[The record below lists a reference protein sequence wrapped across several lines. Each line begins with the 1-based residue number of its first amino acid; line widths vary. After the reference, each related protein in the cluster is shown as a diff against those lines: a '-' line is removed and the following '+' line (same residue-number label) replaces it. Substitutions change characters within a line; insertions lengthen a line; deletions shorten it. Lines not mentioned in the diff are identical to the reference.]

1 MSVFFSYLFW
11 ALWIIIIFFIG
22 VTALAYVSN
31 IDFTWLQS
39 IGSLSEES
47 ESNTWSTIEVISEK
61 EKKEIDKEKIN
72 ILIVGRWGW
81 DHDAPDLTDTIILL
95 SLNTKQ
101 DTVSMLSIPRDLYV
115 DYSNEWQWKLNGLY
129 ESSYYKNESLVLAM
143 KDLEIKI
150 KEITWEKVDYF
161 VNLDFKWF
169 IDLIDTVGW
178 IEVDIPE
185 NFVDYE
191 YPDGNDGYTTFILR
205 KGTWTIDGDVAL
217 KYARSRHSTSD
228 FDRSLRQ
235 QIIIRALKEKMV
247 SLDYLTSPK
256 KISALYDTFQKNIK
270 TDIPL
275 TKLIS
280 LALKIKWIENDNIFS
295 SNINDSCFFW
305 EEKCEK
311 WGFLYYPRKDYFW
324 WISVLLPV
332 WADNLNLW
340 EYTVLQKYSDIVFN
354 KTSILID
361 QVPINIFNGTSA
373 SGIASTLAYE
383 LTRFGFNIPK
393 NNSVWN
399 VENKTWEKSII
410 LYNKI
415 PNDNTTLIELEKR
428 TWFSVRET
436 LLPEV
441 STDSNVRIE
450 IILADDYLETNGGI

>member
-1 MSVFFSYLFW
+1 M
-11 ALWIIIIFFIG
+11 IFFLG
-22 VTALAYVSN
+22 VTSLAHVSN
-31 IDFTWLQS
+31 IDFTWLQNIVS
-39 IGSLSEES
+39 PNEENNT
-47 ESNTWSTIEVISEK
+47 NTWSQITVITEK
-61 EKKEIDKEKIN
+61 EKKELDKEKIN
-72 ILIVGRWGW
+72 ILVVGRWGW
-81 DHDAPDLTDTIILL
+81 DHDAPDLTDTIILV
-95 SLNTKQ
+95 SINTEQ

-115 DYSNEWQWKLNGLY
+115 DYITEWQWKLNGLY
-129 ESSYYKNESLVLAM
+129 ESSYSEKQSLVLAM
-143 KDLEIKI
+143 KDLETKI
-150 KEITWEKVDYF
+150 EEITWEKVDYF

-169 IDLIDTVGW
+169 IDLIDTVGG
-178 IEVDIPE
+178 IEVEVPE

-235 QIIIRALKEKMV
+235 QIIIGALKEKMV

-256 KISALYDTFQKNIK
+256 KISALYSTFQKNIK

-280 LALKIKWIENDNIFS
+280 LALKVKSIENKNILS

-305 EEKCEK
+305 DEKCEK

-324 WISVLLPV
+324 WVSVLLPE

-340 EYTVLQKYSDIVFN
+340 EYSLLQDYSDIVFN
-354 KTSILID
+354 KNSIITD
-361 QVPINIFNGTSA
+361 QIIINIFNGTSA
-373 SGIASTLAYE
+373 LWIASELAYD

-410 LYNKI
+410 LYNRLPK
-415 PNDNTTLIELEKR
+415 DNTTLLELQEK
-428 TWFSVRET
+428 TWFSFRET

-441 STDSNVRIE
+441 STDSNVKIE

>member
-1 MSVFFSYLFW
+1 MTFKKKKIFITQQKKTSVFFSYFFW
-11 ALWIIIIFFIG
+11 VLWIIVIFFLG
-22 VTALAYVSN
+22 VSTLAYVSD
-31 IDFTWLQS
+31 IDFKWLQN
-39 IGSLSEES
+39 IGKTD
-47 ESNTWSTIEVISEK
+47 SNDKSWNSQEIIQEK
-61 EKKEIDKEKIN
+61 EKEKEELDKEKIN
-72 ILIVGRWGW
+72 ILIVGRWGG

-115 DYSNEWQWKLNGLY
+115 EYITDEEWKLNGLY
-129 ESSYYKNESLVLAM
+129 ESSYSEKESLVLAM
-143 KDLEIKI
+143 KDLEIKVE
-150 KEITWEKVDYF
+150 EITGETIDYF

-178 IEVDIPE
+178 IEVEVPE

-205 KGTWTIDGDVAL
+205 KWTWTIDGDVAL

-235 QIIIRALKEKMV
+235 QIIIGALKEKMV

-280 LALKIKWIENDNIFS
+280 LGLKIKGIENDNILS
-295 SNINDSCFFW
+295 SNMNDSCFFW

-311 WGFLYYPRKDYFW
+311 WWFLYYPRKEYFW
-324 WISVLLPV
+324 WVSVLLPE

-340 EYTVLQKYSDIVFN
+340 
-354 KTSILID
+354 
-361 QVPINIFNGTSA
+361 
-373 SGIASTLAYE
+373 
-383 LTRFGFNIPK
+383 
-393 NNSVWN
+393 
-399 VENKTWEKSII
+399 
-410 LYNKI
+410 
-415 PNDNTTLIELEKR
+415 
-428 TWFSVRET
+428 
-436 LLPEV
+436 
-441 STDSNVRIE
+441 
-450 IILADDYLETNGGI
+450 